1 MPNLLSRACQCR
13 ANPGDKKVKLVTIHS
28 KNMMTDPI
36 ADMLTRI
43 RNASVTKKAEIVLPY
58 SKLKFAIAK
67 ILEAEGYVLSVEKV
81 RAKVGAFDELK
92 IALKYDLET
101 RESRI
106 TLIKRISTPG
116 RRLYAGYQD
125 IPRVAGDRGISI
137 VSTPKG
143 VMTNKDARKSKLGGE
158 IICEVY

>member
-1 MPNLLSRACQCR
+1 
-13 ANPGDKKVKLVTIHS
+13 
-28 KNMMTDPI
+28 MTDPI

-43 RNASVTKKAEIVLPY
+43 RNASVTKKAEILLPY

-67 ILEAEGYVLSVEKV
+67 ILESEGYVLSAEKV
-81 RAKVGAFDELK
+81 RAKVGEFDELK
-92 IALKYDLET
+92 ITLKYISGT

-106 TLIKRISTPG
+106 TMIKRVSTPG
-116 RRLYAGYQD
+116 RRLYAGYQGL
-125 IPRVAGDRGISI
+125 PRIAGGRGIAI

-143 VMTNKDARKSKLGGE
+143 VMTNTQARAQKLGGE

>member
-1 MPNLLSRACQCR
+1 
-13 ANPGDKKVKLVTIHS
+13 
-28 KNMMTDPI
+28 MTDPI

-43 RNASVTKKAEIVLPY
+43 RNASVTKKTEISLPY

-81 RAKVGAFDELK
+81 RAKGGAFDELK
-92 IALKYDLET
+92 IVLKYVPGT

-106 TLIKRISTPG
+106 TLVKRISTPG
-116 RRLYAGYQD
+116 RRLYAGYQEL
-125 IPRVAGDRGISI
+125 PRIAGGRGIAI
-137 VSTPKG
+137 ISTPKG
-143 VMTNKDARKSKLGGE
+143 VMTNKQAQNAKLGGE

>member
-1 MPNLLSRACQCR
+1 
-13 ANPGDKKVKLVTIHS
+13 
-28 KNMMTDPI
+28 MTDPI

-43 RNASVTKKAEIVLPY
+43 RNASVMKKAEIILPY

-67 ILEAEGYVLSVEKV
+67 ILEAEGYVQAVEKA

-92 IALKYDLET
+92 IVLKYIPGT
-101 RESRI
+101 RESSI

-116 RRLYAGYQD
+116 RRLYAGYQEL
-125 IPRVAGDRGISI
+125 PRIAGGRGMVI

-143 VMTNKDARKSKLGGE
+143 VMTNKQAQTQKLGGE
-158 IICEVY
+158 IICEVH